1 MPDTVNPQI
10 TDAVTQTSVKVL
22 AEAPAQA
29 MATLYQ
35 TMASA
40 NGIAAQNAVSNQHNL
55 NQLNPAIVA
64 RAISIISGG
73 GE

>member
-1 MPDTVNPQI
+1 MADSVNPQV

-22 AEAPAQA
+22 AEAPAHA
-29 MATLYQ
+29 MAVLYQ

-40 NGIAAQNAVSNQHNL
+40 NGIAAQNAVTNQHNL

-64 RAISIISGG
+64 NAIRIISGG
-73 GE
+73 GV